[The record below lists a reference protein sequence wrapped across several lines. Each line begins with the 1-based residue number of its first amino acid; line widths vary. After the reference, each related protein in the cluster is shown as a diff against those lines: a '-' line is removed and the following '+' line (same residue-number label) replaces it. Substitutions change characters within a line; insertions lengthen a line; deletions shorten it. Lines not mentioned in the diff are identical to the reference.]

1 MARDDRFG
9 AAAAAGVESYFF
21 DPKDVRSFSR
31 HNGGSEFVGGVLAA
45 VKNIGSEKYPQVKLS
60 KDNSISFFTSDEDV
74 ALEKYE
80 TDHNKNFR
88 EEIKEEH
95 IVKQLEYHA
104 LGLTIGGKKLLET
117 KPSVYGVTE
126 HQFNISPENFDGIL
140 KLSSAYGYRADNS
153 ILKLKKNFTLKD
165 GVIRLFPVT
174 QAGGGDLAIQAAGCQ
189 LTEMPTLQLMRL
201 LPNYET
207 EILPRHREKGFSFH
221 RVPDEVESGLV
232 SSISLPKIM
241 KKIFSNNG
249 IDVMEHSSGVVPD
262 CSAEELAA
270 CTDFSKMKY
279 KHEESDREW
288 FGENP
293 DTLIIKDKTKQ
304 SGISVVEMDAA
315 TKDFYLLYGNI
326 SAEALNSCQSVE
338 VKTLDFLLGIQEY
351 FTEQKAKN
359 EAVGNGEEAL
369 KDATILKTA
378 AEMIAV
384 ENERL
389 KKDSVVKELEPSP
402 GRVKAGGHVNYL
414 RGAVAAALGS
424 TATQDGGLR
433 ISVENGTVAPL
444 QRDKKQVDRIAKSAT
459 TPLPTVA
466 IQDKR
471 GVSLRI
477 VGAHKP
483 IHSR

>member
-21 DPKDVRSFSR
+21 DPEDVRSFSR
-31 HNGGSEFVGGVLAA
+31 HNGGSEFVGGILAA
-45 VKNIGSEKYPQVKLS
+45 VKNIGSAKYPWVKLNA
-60 KDNSISFFTSDEDV
+60 DNSISVFTSDEDV
-74 ALEKYE
+74 ALESRYA

-88 EEIKEEH
+88 EKIKEEH

-117 KPSVYGVTE
+117 KPSEYGVTE

-221 RVPDEVESGLV
+221 RVPHEVESGLGLV
-232 SSISLPKIM
+232 SNISLPKIM

-249 IDVMEHSSGVVPD
+249 IDVMEHSSGFVPD

-270 CTDFSKMKY
+270 CKDFSKMKY
-279 KHEESDREW
+279 KHKESDREW
-288 FGENP
+288 FGANP

-326 SAEALNSCQSVE
+326 SAEALDSCQSVE

-378 AEMIAV
+378 AEMIDA

-389 KKDSVVKELEPSP
+389 KKVAVPSSVVEVCCGGSAMSPS
-402 GRVKAGGHVNYL
+402 G
-414 RGAVAAALGS
+414 AAL
-424 TATQDGGLR
+424 
-433 ISVENGTVAPL
+433 
-444 QRDKKQVDRIAKSAT
+444 
-459 TPLPTVA
+459 
-466 IQDKR
+466 
-471 GVSLRI
+471 
-477 VGAHKP
+477 
-483 IHSR
+483 